1 MPRLTILRRGH
12 VRRPVGF
19 WHTATPLWLGGTLLL
34 AVAVVLL
41 LRH

>member
-12 VRRPVGF
+12 VCRPVGF
-19 WHTATPLWLGGTLLL
+19 WHTSTPLWLGGSLLLLL
-34 AVAVVLL
+34 AVVLV